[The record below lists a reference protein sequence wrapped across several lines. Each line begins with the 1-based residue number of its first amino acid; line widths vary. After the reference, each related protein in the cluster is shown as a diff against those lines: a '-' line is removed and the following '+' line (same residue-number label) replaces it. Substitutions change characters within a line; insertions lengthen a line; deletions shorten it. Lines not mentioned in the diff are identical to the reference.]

1 MTALADMPLAMTV
14 EEAAGVLRIG
24 RSAAYAAARSGDLP
38 VIRVGRCLRV
48 PRDRLEALLAGRLD
62 DPSPPTSNAP
72 AADRGVAEG
81 RIGDRDEV

>member
-48 PRDRLEALLAGRLD
+48 PRDRLEALLAG
-62 DPSPPTSNAP
+62 PT
-72 AADRGVAEG
+72 G
-81 RIGDRDEV
+81 

>member
-1 MTALADMPLAMTV
+1 MTALADMPVAMTV

-48 PRDRLEALLAGRLD
+48 PRDRLAALLDGRLD
-62 DPSPPTSNAP
+62 DPCPTTSDARATDP
-72 AADRGVAEG
+72 GDAKSGDGARG
-81 RIGDRDEV
+81 EV